1 MTKSFDYPTIDS
13 KFIIETIGAYTP
25 RFNVIK
31 QLLTILIINKIKY
44 LFIDKLLQ
52 TKNLLV
58 VNNEVLKG

>member
-31 QLLTILIINKIKY
+31 QLLTTLIINKIKY
-44 LFIDKLLQ
+44 LFVDK
-52 TKNLLV
+52 
-58 VNNEVLKG
+58 